1 MMPTVTVS
9 AATISAATISAAAAA
24 LAFVLGIAT
33 PAAAQEWP
41 TRPVTMVIP
50 FAPGG
55 ALDVVARIVAP
66 RLSEILGKPVV
77 IENVG
82 GAGGMTGASRVAKA
96 APDGYQ
102 FVFGGASTHA
112 INQTLYKTPLY
123 NAATDFA
130 PVALVIEQPLLL
142 VVRNELPASSL
153 AEFIAYARA
162 NQSRMQYGSSG
173 AGAVPHLACSLLNA
187 KVGIDVTHV
196 PYRGTAPV
204 TQDMLAGRID
214 YMCPLSASAT
224 GLIEGR
230 QVKALAV
237 LAQER
242 SPVLPAI
249 ASMREQGFDDFDTST
264 WNAFFLP
271 KGTPAPIVQK
281 LNTAAAALID
291 TPAVRERLKE
301 IGVSVVAAERRSPGY
316 LQTFVESEIE
326 KWAAPIKAAGVQGE

>member
-1 MMPTVTVS
+1 MPGSRITACA
-9 AATISAATISAAAAA
+9 AATALLGTIVATT
-24 LAFVLGIAT
+24 L
-33 PAAAQEWP
+33 PAAAQDWP
-41 TRPVTMVIP
+41 ARPVTMVIP

-55 ALDVVARIVAP
+55 ALDVVARMVGP
-66 RLSEILGKPVV
+66 RLSEILGKPVI

-82 GAGGMTGASRVAKA
+82 GAGGMTGAARVAKA

-123 NAATDFA
+123 NAAADFA
-130 PVALVIEQPLLL
+130 PVALVIEQPLVL
-142 VVRNELPASSL
+142 VVRNELPAGSL
-153 AEFIAYARA
+153 AEFIAYAKA
-162 NQSRMQYGSSG
+162 NQKTMQYGSSG

-187 KVGIDVTHV
+187 KVGIEVTHV

-237 LAQER
+237 LARER
-242 SPVLPAI
+242 SPVLPTI

-271 KGTPAPIVQK
+271 KGTPAPIVQR
-281 LNTAAAALID
+281 LNAAASALID
-291 TPAVRERLKE
+291 TPAIRERLKE
-301 IGVSVVAAERRSPGY
+301 IGVSVVAIERRSPAF
-316 LQTFVESEIE
+316 LQKFVESEIE